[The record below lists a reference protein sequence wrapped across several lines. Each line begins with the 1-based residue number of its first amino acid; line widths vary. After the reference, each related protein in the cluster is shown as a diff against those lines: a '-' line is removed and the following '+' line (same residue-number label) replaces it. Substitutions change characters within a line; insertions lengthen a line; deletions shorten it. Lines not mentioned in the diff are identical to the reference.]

1 MQFDAVTYLGF
12 VAVRWLDVIH
22 NVDVDIVEDDVYAAI
37 RSTLLFVNHVSEDYS
52 SLGGGDL

>member
-52 SLGGGDL
+52 SLGG